1 MSKRTRKPPRE
12 LNYTKEEKQIIAA
25 TIAAII
31 ASIIVLAILI
41 ALVAGVAQWTK

>member
-31 ASIIVLAILI
+31 ASIIVLVIMI
-41 ALVAGVAQWTK
+41 ALVVGVAQWTK